1 MSPAL
6 AGKTIF
12 NDAAVKH
19 NDTSSFNGTSTVF
32 DISCLK
38 QIPLQV
44 SDKIIEMLRR
54 KIYFKSNFFI
64 ISKSSIKSIFTK
76 TKYKNIIV
84 IINKTI
90 LFI

>member
-19 NDTSSFNGTSTVF
+19 NGTSSFNGTSTVL

-38 QIPLQV
+38 QIPLQAREL
-44 SDKIIEMLRR
+44 IIEML
-54 KIYFKSNFFI
+54 KNIIYFMSNSLMFFI
-64 ISKSSIKSIFTK
+64 NSFISKLTK
-76 TKYKNIIV
+76 TKYKKIKV
-84 IINKTI
+84 INNKANF
-90 LFI
+90 FI